1 MLTQYALRIAFFI
14 HSYLC
19 SEIFLCINL
28 RCEHLF
34 AKLLVYTNEGRIGGT
49 FMEDREL
56 IRQILNNDYRAM
68 EELHRRYVDRIFNY
82 IYSQT
87 NDYHDAEE
95 LLQDVF
101 FKTATRLHQF
111 EGKSSFKTWIFKIAR
126 NVVIDYYRKN
136 KHTRRHSPIE
146 ENRIETLGEEA
157 SLEHTVLQNMQLDEV
172 MRAIDNLP
180 EHYRMVLHL
189 RFIEDFT
196 LQETADTMGKTV
208 LSVKSIQ
215 LRARRA
221 LSEQINMEV
230 AVDD

>member
-1 MLTQYALRIAFFI
+1 
-14 HSYLC
+14 
-19 SEIFLCINL
+19 
-28 RCEHLF
+28 
-34 AKLLVYTNEGRIGGT
+34 
-49 FMEDREL
+49 MEDREL

-82 IYSQT
+82 IYHQT

-101 FKTATRLHQF
+101 FKTAKRLHQF

-136 KHTRRHSPIE
+136 KDKRKNTTIE
-146 ENRIETLGEEA
+146 ENSIESLGEAA
-157 SLEHTVLQNMQLDEV
+157 SVEHTVLQNLHMMEV
-172 MRAIDNLP
+172 MRAIDKLP
-180 EHYRMVLHL
+180 EHYQMVLHL

-196 LQETADTMGKTV
+196 LQETADAMGKTV
-208 LSVKSIQ
+208 LSVKAMQ